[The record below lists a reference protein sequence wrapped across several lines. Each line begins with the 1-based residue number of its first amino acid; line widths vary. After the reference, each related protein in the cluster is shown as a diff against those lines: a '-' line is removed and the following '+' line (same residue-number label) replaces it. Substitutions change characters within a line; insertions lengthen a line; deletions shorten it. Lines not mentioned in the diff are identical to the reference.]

1 MNTALLIIDL
11 QNDYFEGGAMPL
23 VGSEKASLNAAKV
36 LKFFRENHWPVV
48 HIQHVS
54 TRPGS
59 TFFLPETEGIRIH
72 SNVEPLQHEKVI
84 TKHFPNSFRETLLLD
99 YLRSKDV
106 TKLVVCGMMTHMCVD
121 ATTRAAKDLG
131 FDIELIGD
139 ACATRDLEVGG
150 QKVKAKDVHNA
161 FLAALNYFYA
171 SVRYTDQWL
180 EEFQRK

>member
-11 QNDYFEGGAMPL
+11 QNDYFKGGAMAL
-23 VGSEKASLNAAKV
+23 VGAEKASLNARKI
-36 LKFFRENHWPVV
+36 LDYFRENHLPVV
-48 HIQHVS
+48 HVQHIS

-59 TFFLPETEGIRIH
+59 TFFLPETEGVKIH

-106 TKLVVCGMMTHMCVD
+106 SKLVICGMMTHMCVD

-131 FDIELIGD
+131 FEIELIGD
-139 ACATRDLEVGG
+139 ACATRDLEIDG

-171 SVRYTDQWL
+171 TVKNTEQWL
-180 EEFQRK
+180 DEAHR

>member
-11 QNDYFEGGAMPL
+11 QNDYFKGGAMTL
-23 VGSEKASLNAAKV
+23 VGAEKASLNARKI
-36 LKFFRENHWPVV
+36 LDYFRENHLPVV
-48 HIQHVS
+48 HVQHIS

-59 TFFLPETEGIRIH
+59 TFFLPETEGVKIH

-106 TKLVVCGMMTHMCVD
+106 SKLVICGMMTHMCVD

-131 FDIELIGD
+131 FEIELIGD
-139 ACATRDLEVGG
+139 ACATRDLEIDG

-171 SVRYTDQWL
+171 TVKNTEQWL
-180 EEFQRK
+180 DEAHR